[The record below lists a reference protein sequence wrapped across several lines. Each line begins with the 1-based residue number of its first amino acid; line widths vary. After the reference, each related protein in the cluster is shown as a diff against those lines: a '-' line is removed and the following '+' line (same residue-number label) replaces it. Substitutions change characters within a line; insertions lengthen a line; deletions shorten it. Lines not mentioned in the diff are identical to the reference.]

1 LNEQILEAIDA
12 EIARLQQARDILA
25 SALSSSPKTSR
36 KKATTVKG
44 TRRELSPQARKAIA
58 DAQRKRWAKVKREK
72 KAAAAGKKEPSAG

>member
-1 LNEQILEAIDA
+1 MNEQILEAIDA

-25 SALSSSPKTSR
+25 SALSSSPKSGR
-36 KKATTVKG
+36 KKATRAKG
-44 TRRELSPQARKAIA
+44 VRRELSAQARKAIA

>member
-25 SALSSSPKTSR
+25 SALSSSPKAGR
-36 KKATTVKG
+36 KKASAAKG
-44 TRRELSPQARKAIA
+44 ARRELSPQARKAIA

-72 KAAAAGKKEPSAG
+72 KAASTSKKEAAAG